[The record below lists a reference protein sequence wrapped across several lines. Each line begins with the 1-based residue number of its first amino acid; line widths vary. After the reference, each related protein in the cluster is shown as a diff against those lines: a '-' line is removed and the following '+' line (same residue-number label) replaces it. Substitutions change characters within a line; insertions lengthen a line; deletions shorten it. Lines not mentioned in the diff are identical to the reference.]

1 MGKFSVVSLM
11 ILDKYTGTASN
22 CGFSRDSK
30 SLLKLYFP
38 GLPCSVFERE
48 DVIKMMDECDN
59 ETGTLYV
66 NEPGQGEDLYAD
78 STLDKLLES
87 MEK

>member
-11 ILDKYTGTASN
+11 VLDNHTDTASN
-22 CGFSRDSK
+22 CGFSGDSK
-30 SLLKLYFP
+30 SLLKLCFP

-48 DVIKMMDECDN
+48 DVIKMMYECDN
-59 ETGTLYV
+59 KTGTLYV
-66 NEPGQGEDLYAD
+66 NEPGEGESLYAD

-87 MEK
+87 MGK